1 MRNGGG
7 GFAANISRAM
17 PEGLR
22 NDGFPV
28 SNASSNDLFD
38 RKRKRFLGYAPLTTA
53 RSAIL
58 TSAALSYYDAPHHPL
73 NPPT

>member
-7 GFAANISRAM
+7 GFAANINRAS
-17 PEGLR
+17 LR

-58 TSAALSYYDAPHHPL
+58 TLAALSYYDAPHHPL

>member
-7 GFAANISRAM
+7 GFAANINRAM

-28 SNASSNDLFD
+28 ANASSNDLFD
-38 RKRKRFLGYAPLTTA
+38 RKRKRFLNFA
-53 RSAIL
+53 RNDDGA
-58 TSAALSYYDAPHHPL
+58 
-73 NPPT
+73 